1 MNVDERM
8 KEIIEGFSKLGLE
21 EMERILI
28 KLGIPTDRKI
38 GSDKNGRT
46 YQRCKTNDGFN
57 GKESFQ

>member
-38 GSDKNGRT
+38 GSDKNGREKIC
-46 YQRCKTNDGFN
+46 QML
-57 GKESFQ
+57 KEVLKE